1 MFQAYEDL
9 AHTLQN
15 GTELPEP
22 APLPPVDTIVPA
34 LDKLHNELQ
43 DVILGFN
50 VALGPIRS
58 VATRVFSVRSSPE
71 DADEEES
78 GFFVVRDGEMRR
90 DDMRGLD
97 IDALRIEKKEGAG
110 AVRLK
115 EEDAD
120 DEVRIL
126 PIGPGPGGEGE
137 ALDPGMIFVGKDRV
151 QVEQALGGVP
161 LEPAAARHEEL

>member
-1 MFQAYEDL
+1 MFQVYEEL
-9 AHTLQN
+9 AHALQN

-34 LDKLHNELQ
+34 LDTLHNELQ

-58 VATRVFSVRSSPE
+58 AASRVFSVRSTPE
-71 DADEEES
+71 DVDEEES
-78 GFFVVRDGEMRR
+78 GFFVVRDGEVRK

-97 IDALRIEKKEGAG
+97 VDALRIEKKEGAG
-110 AVRLK
+110 TVGL
-115 EEDAD
+115 EEAGTE

-151 QVEQALGGVP
+151 QVEQALGGMP